1 MEADFADARGYGDLK
16 VGVAEVVIQ
25 ELAPIRERY
34 WELMGDV
41 AELDRILSRG
51 AEQAAAV
58 SVPKLDEI
66 KRKVGLVVPT
76 SQ

>member
-1 MEADFADARGYGDLK
+1 
-16 VGVAEVVIQ
+16 
-25 ELAPIRERY
+25 
-34 WELMGDV
+34 MGDV
-41 AELDRILSRG
+41 AELDRLLARG

-76 SQ
+76 RK